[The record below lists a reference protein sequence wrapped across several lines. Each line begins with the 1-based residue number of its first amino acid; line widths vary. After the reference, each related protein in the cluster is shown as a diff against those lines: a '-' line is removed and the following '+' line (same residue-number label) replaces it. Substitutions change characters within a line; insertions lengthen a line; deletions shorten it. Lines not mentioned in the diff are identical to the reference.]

1 MWKFIMKKEIEPI
14 NKTFNKVFRYNQLS
28 VGIMLPIESYPG
40 AIPTMDKH
48 IEMAKMAEDV
58 GFSSLWL
65 RDVPLLD
72 PAFGDGGQLFDPW
85 TYLGFLAATTKS
97 IALGTS
103 SIVCPLRH
111 PIHIAKAAFSLDIL
125 SNQRFIMGVASGDR
139 PIEYPAFAKN
149 IEDRYD
155 VFRMGF
161 EYFNSLSNEYPTY
174 SDQLGTI
181 NGNANL
187 LPKPLSIKIPKLVTG
202 YSGQTIEWI
211 ATHSDGWLYYPCS
224 LTYQESMIKTWHDT
238 LQNIDAP
245 FIKPFA
251 QSLYI
256 DLVADEDY
264 KPQSI
269 HLGYKLGVNWL
280 TEILNSLRELHVN
293 HVIINLKY
301 GQRPAEQVLEE
312 LGRRVIP
319 HFH

>member
-1 MWKFIMKKEIEPI
+1 MKKEIEPI
-14 NKTFNKVFRYNQLS
+14 NKTFNTVFRYDHLS
-28 VGIMLPIESYPG
+28 VGIMLPIESYTG
-40 AIPTMDKH
+40 AIPTLDNH
-48 IEMAKMAEDV
+48 IQMAKMAEDV
-58 GFSSLWL
+58 GFSALWL

-85 TYLGFLAATTKS
+85 TYLGFLAASTRT

-139 PIEYPAFAKN
+139 PLEYPAFAQEPEN
-149 IEDRYD
+149 RYD

-161 EYFNSLSNEYPTY
+161 EYFNWLSSDYPIY
-174 SDQLGTI
+174 SDQLGTM
-181 NGNANL
+181 NGNIDL

-211 ATHSDGWLYYPCS
+211 ATHSDGWLYYPRS
-224 LTYQESMIKTWHDT
+224 LTYQESMVKAWHES

-245 FIKPFA
+245 YMKPFA

-264 KPQSI
+264 KPQPI
-269 HLGYKLGVNWL
+269 HLGYKIGVNWL
-280 TEILNSLRELHVN
+280 IEILNRLQELHVN
-293 HVIINLKY
+293 HVMINLKY
-301 GQRPAEQVLEE
+301 GRRPAEQVLEE
-312 LGRRVIP
+312 LGRKIIP
-319 HFH
+319 QFN

>member
-1 MWKFIMKKEIEPI
+1 MKKEIEFI
-14 NKTFNKVFRYNQLS
+14 NKTFNNVFRYNHLS
-28 VGIMLPIESYPG
+28 LGIMLPIESYTG
-40 AIPTMDKH
+40 AIPSLNNH
-48 IEMAKMAEDV
+48 IKMAKMAEDV

-85 TYLGFLAATTKS
+85 TYLGFLAASTNT

-139 PIEYPAFAKN
+139 PIEYPAFAK
-149 IEDRYD
+149 DLGSRYD
-155 VFRMGF
+155 VFRTGF
-161 EYFNSLSNEYPTY
+161 EYFNSLSSHYPFY
-174 SDQLGTI
+174 SGQLGTI
-181 NGNANL
+181 SGNVDL
-187 LPKPLSIKIPKLVTG
+187 LPKPLSSKIPKLVTG

-211 ATHSDGWLYYPCS
+211 ATHSDGWLYYPRS
-224 LTYQESMIKTWHDT
+224 LSYQESMVKAWHDS
-238 LQNIDAP
+238 LQNIESP
-245 FIKPFA
+245 YIKPFA

-264 KPQSI
+264 KPQPI

-280 TEILNSLRELHVN
+280 MELLIRLQELHVN

-301 GQRPAEQVLEE
+301 GQRQAEQVLEE
-312 LGRRVIP
+312 LGRRILP
-319 HFH
+319 QFNSKDI